1 MPAGEPQIHSLQD
14 DTGKPIALD
23 QPDCFLHEITVRPEE
38 IDGQGHVNNAV
49 YIQWMDRAA
58 FGHSCAVGYD
68 WDAYQKLGASFVVRR
83 HEVDYLAP
91 ALLGERIVDAT
102 WPGEM
107 DRFTAIRRHQIV
119 RRSDGV
125 TLARAVTTWIYL
137 DIQAG
142 RPRRI
147 PAEMIAAF
155 RPR

>member
-1 MPAGEPQIHSLQD
+1 MAAGESQFQSLRD
-14 DTGKPIALD
+14 DAGRLIPLD
-23 QPDCFLHEITVRPEE
+23 QPDCFVYETTVQPEE

-49 YIQWMDRAA
+49 YVQWMDRAA
-58 FGHSCAVGYD
+58 FAHSCAVGYD
-68 WDAYQKLGASFVVRR
+68 WEAYQKLGASFVVRR
-83 HEVDYLAP
+83 HEVEYLAP
-91 ALLGERIVDAT
+91 AFLGQKIVDAT

-107 DRFTAIRRHQIV
+107 DRFTAMRQHQII
-119 RRSDGV
+119 RLNDGV

-137 DIQAG
+137 DLKTG

>member
-1 MPAGEPQIHSLQD
+1 MAAGDPQHQSLRD
-14 DTGKPIALD
+14 DAGRLISFD
-23 QPDCFLHEITVRPEE
+23 QPDCFVYETTVQPEA

-49 YIQWMDRAA
+49 YVQWMDRAA
-58 FGHSCAVGYD
+58 FAHSCAVGYD
-68 WDAYQKLGASFVVRR
+68 WAAYQQLGASFVVRR
-83 HEVDYLAP
+83 HEVEYLAP
-91 ALLGERIVDAT
+91 AFLGQKIVDAT

-107 DRFTAIRRHQIV
+107 DRFTAMRQHQII
-119 RRSDGV
+119 RLNDGV

-137 DIQAG
+137 DLKTG